1 MSHRLYT
8 LLNDLDEARIHY
20 TLARTR
26 EDAIQVRVT
35 VVGARVEIDVFED
48 GHFEVSEFRGSEDV
62 IVDERFVRS
71 LIDKHRD

>member
-8 LLNDLDEARIHY
+8 LLNDLDESRIDY

-26 EDAIQVRVT
+26 ADAIQVSVT
-35 VVGARVEIDVFED
+35 VVGARLEIDVFED
-48 GHFEVSEFRGSEDV
+48 GHLEVSEFRGSEDV

-71 LIDKHRD
+71 PIEQHRD